1 MGLFYKRKADD
12 IIAPLTNMID
22 ALKEH
27 RDISDEASYEHEAQA
42 RAHQAEARRAR
53 EHLEK
58 LEAIFGK

>member
-27 RDISDEASYEHEAQA
+27 KAAHIEASFEHEKLM
-42 RAHQAEARRAR
+42 HEHDAEARRAR